1 MTTGNPLLDA
11 DSIKRYLGEFDRT
24 TAGRG
29 THYFKYNAVLQLR
42 CDEPGA
48 RYSATVRGS
57 MDYEVTLFY
66 GSGEWDGECTCP
78 VGYECKHIYAAMLA
92 FQKQA
97 ADFPPASL
105 SVNPPAQSAK
115 AKKQSK
121 STAKSASAPLVPAS
135 PVVVRVTES
144 LGRQPNAK
152 EAAFLLQVQA
162 LFQKV
167 RQSNDGLMS
176 YDLRLIAPGVSD
188 YSWVKLDLWPRPPS
202 DDYELWLYCA
212 WELRRRRLAVPD
224 FMKGVTDFSVIEPQM
239 KAWQRGKEVAHW
251 QGLLAAVHR
260 EQSASASAT
269 LLDLRLAIDLE
280 TVSIQWR
287 NSPEQPFLDLKQ
299 TQARKLMN
307 EYENGALQLTPEAAT
322 LWGVIYKPYDYYTWN
337 NLRYDSPETVKVL
350 NRILR
355 LPMLA
360 ERIVTRDGKPLE
372 RPEGMLRMDVVAA
385 EGEEGDYVLRLVRA
399 DGSAAP
405 YVLLMLPGLPTL
417 YVTSSAIYSGPPP
430 HGLGHVS
437 ELVIPAPAIETAAG
451 VTFLSGLGVELPPR
465 LAGRTRPVTYKVNL
479 YCDLKPDYVGSE
491 KDSVYVRAEAV
502 AEGAATETLGYNGW
516 FVPSD
521 YEAAKK
527 PKTDAD
533 ERIPIFNRGAL
544 HHFPQLFQAVGA
556 KWDSYGQNSW
566 RIRLTKTFPDTF
578 VPWLA
583 ALPSNVE
590 VHLDRELASLRNN
603 PVAGSVKLDVQESGV
618 DWFDLKVVLNV
629 SDTELTQEELK
640 ILLNAK
646 GGYVRL
652 GKKGWRR
659 LQFNLTDEEDQN
671 LSRLGLDARD
681 FTAEPQRLHAFQL
694 ADVAAK
700 KFLPE
705 EQVEKIHRRAS
716 ELKARVNPPV
726 PAGIRADLRPY
737 QIEGFHFLAY
747 LTANR
752 FGGVLADDMGL
763 GKTLQALA
771 WIAWLREQ
779 PLTSSRGLQPSLV
792 VCPKSV
798 MDNWR
803 SETERF
809 LPGLRVRLWRGED
822 ADALAKARVECD
834 LIVIH
839 YPHLRSLSPEITK
852 LPWHAVILD
861 EAQYIKNPDSQT
873 AQSARALQ
881 AEHRLALSGTP
892 IENRLLDLWSI
903 LAFAMPGV
911 LGNRSQFTKKFNA
924 TDDPLARRRLAS
936 RVRPFLLRRTKNQ
949 VAKDL
954 PDRIEEDLLCELEGE
969 QRTLYRAEFKRT
981 QQLLLKVKTKQD
993 LNENRF
999 NFLTSLLRL
1008 RQICCH
1014 PALVDKK
1021 LRESDSAKLNA
1032 LVDLLEP
1039 LMEEGHKVL
1048 VFSQFVSLLEIV
1060 RETVKARDWQHF
1072 YLTGETD
1079 NRGELVKEFQGAK
1092 GSAVFLISLKAGG
1105 FGLNLTAASY
1115 VVLFDPWWNPAV
1127 EAQAIDR
1134 THRIGQKNKV
1144 IAYRLLMKSS
1154 IEEKIR
1160 ALQKTKAA
1168 IADDVLGEETFA
1180 KSLTLDDLKYLF
1192 AEE

>member
-1 MTTGNPLLDA
+1 MIAANPLK
-11 DSIKRYLGEFDRT
+11 DSASIQLFLGRFDSVTASRGRT
-24 TAGRG
+24 
-29 THYFKYNAVLQLR
+29 YFRQGAVRKVQ
-42 CDEPGA
+42 CFEPGEA
-48 RYSATVRGS
+48 YGGEVEGG
-57 MDYEVTLFY
+57 DLYVVDLWYEE
-66 GSGEWDGECTCP
+66 GRWDGECSCP
-78 VGYECKHIYAAMLA
+78 VGYGCKHMYATMLA
-92 FQKQA
+92 LQQVADSLPALNSPSAITATPA
-97 ADFPPASL
+97 AAK
-105 SVNPPAQSAK
+105 SAK
-115 AKKQSK
+115 AKKSK
-121 STAKSASAPLVPAS
+121 AAPSVPVL
-135 PVVVRVTES
+135 PVS
-144 LGRQPNAK
+144 LLIDRITDALDRPLIHP
-152 EAAFLLQVQA
+152 EADYLRKVQA
-162 LFQKV
+162 LFKKV
-167 RQSNDGLMS
+167 QGTRSGLMG
-176 YDLRLIAPGVSD
+176 YDLAVLSPALNSYGWSV
-188 YSWVKLDLWPRPPS
+188 LELWQETPKN
-202 DDYELWLYCA
+202 DYELWLYCA
-212 WELRRRRLAVPD
+212 WEMRKRGIPIPD
-224 FMKGVTDFSVIEPQM
+224 FMDKGTDFSAIEPGM
-239 KAWQRGKEVAHW
+239 RAWERGKEIARW
-251 QGLLAAVHR
+251 RALLATTVDHKVTP
-260 EQSASASAT
+260 QSAVDLQLVVRPDRLLIRWRSAA
-269 LLDLRLAIDLE
+269 D
-280 TVSIQWR
+280 
-287 NSPEQPFLDLKQ
+287 QPFADLKA
-299 TQARKLMN
+299 TQIRKLMQN
-307 EYENGALQLTPEAAT
+307 HENGTLHLTPEAEPIWSA
-322 LWGVIYKPYDYYTWN
+322 LYKPYDYYTWQ
-337 NLRYDSPETVKVL
+337 NLDYLSAHTKKAL

-355 LPMLA
+355 SPLSLDRVVDVTGAPLLRPA
-360 ERIVTRDGKPLE
+360 EPLRIELTPAESDDGDYLLRYVDGDGKP
-372 RPEGMLRMDVVAA
+372 VAEILA
-385 EGEEGDYVLRLVRA
+385 T
-399 DGSAAP
+399 
-405 YVLLMLPGLPTL
+405 LPGHPTL
-417 YVTSSAIYSGPPP
+417 YLTATAVSSGPPP
-430 HGLGHVS
+430 NNAALTA
-437 ELVIPAPAIETAAG
+437 EMVIPAPAIESTEG
-451 VTFLSGLGVELPPR
+451 LTFLTGLGVPLPPR
-465 LAGRTRPVTYKVNL
+465 LAERTRPVTYKVNL
-479 YCDLKPDYVGSE
+479 YCDLRPDWLGSE
-491 KDSVYVRAEAV
+491 KDSVFIRAEAV
-502 AEGAATETLGYNGW
+502 AEGAATEKLSFNAW
-516 FVPSD
+516 FTPS
-521 YEAAKK
+521 ENKPAKK
-527 PKTDAD
+527 LKAGAD
-533 ERIPIFNRGAL
+533 DRIPIFNRTAL
-544 HHFPQLFQAVGA
+544 QHFPRLFETLGA
-556 KWDSYGQNSW
+556 KWDNYGQNSW
-566 RIRLTKTFPDTF
+566 RIRITKAFPSTFL
-578 VPWLA
+578 PWLA

-590 VHLDRELASLRNN
+590 VHLDRELASLRDT
-603 PVAGSVKLDVQESGV
+603 PVSGSVKLDVQESGV

-640 ILLNAK
+640 ILLNAR

-659 LQFNLTDEEDQN
+659 LQFNLSDDDDDR
-671 LSRLGLDARD
+671 LARLGLDARD

-694 ADVAAK
+694 ADTAAK

-716 ELKARVNPPV
+716 ELKARVNPSV
-726 PAGIRADLRPY
+726 PAGIRAELRPY

-779 PLTSSRGLQPSLV
+779 PLTSSQALQPSLV

-822 ADALAKARVECD
+822 ADALAKARVESD

-969 QRTLYRAEFKRT
+969 QKTLYRAEFKRA
-981 QQLLLKVKTKQD
+981 QQLLLRMQTKQD
-993 LNENRF
+993 LNDNRF
-999 NFLTSLLRL
+999 NVLTSLLRL

-1021 LRESDSAKLNA
+1021 LRESESAKLNA

-1048 VFSQFVSLLEIV
+1048 VFSQFVTLLDIV
-1060 RETVKARDWQHF
+1060 RETVKARDWPHF

-1079 NRGELVKEFQGAK
+1079 NRGELVKEFQGTK
-1092 GSAVFLISLKAGG
+1092 GAAVFLISLKAGG

-1134 THRIGQKNKV
+1134 THRIGQKSKV

>member
-1 MTTGNPLLDA
+1 MTDGNPLQDA
-11 DSIKRYLGEFDRT
+11 AAIKRYLDEFDRT
-24 TAGRG
+24 TAKRG
-29 THYFKYNAVLQLR
+29 AHYFKYNAVLQLR

-57 MDYEVTLFY
+57 MDYEVTLSF
-66 GSGEWDGECTCP
+66 GNEEWDGECTCP
-78 VGYECKHIYAAMLA
+78 VGYECKHIYAALLA

-97 ADFPPASL
+97 GDFPVTTPGLSSPELPA
-105 SVNPPAQSAK
+105 K
-115 AKKQSK
+115 GKKPSK
-121 STAKSASAPLVPAS
+121 STAKTSSAPLVLVS
-135 PVVVRVTES
+135 PVVARVTEA

-152 EAAFLLQVQA
+152 EAGFLRHVQA
-162 LFQKV
+162 LFKKV
-167 RQSNDGLMS
+167 QNSNGALMP
-176 YDLRLIAPGVSD
+176 YDLRLIAPSLND
-188 YSWVKLDLWPRPPS
+188 YSWAVLDLWPKPPA

-212 WELRRRRLAVPD
+212 WELRRRRVALPD
-224 FMKGVTDFSVIEPQM
+224 FMVKATDFSVIETQM
-239 KAWQRGKEVAHW
+239 KARERDKDVAHW
-251 QGLLAAVHR
+251 QGLLAAVQHDR
-260 EQSASASAT
+260 VAPEAT
-269 LLDLRLAIDLE
+269 SLDLRLVIDIE
-280 TVSIQWR
+280 TVTVQWR
-287 NSPEQPFLDLKQ
+287 NSPDQPFQDLKPA
-299 TQARKLMN
+299 QARKLMN
-307 EYENGALQLTPEAAT
+307 EYEHGSLQLTPEAAAF
-322 LWGVIYKPYDYYTWN
+322 WSAIYKPYDYYTWN
-337 NLRYDSPETVKVL
+337 NLRHDSLETAKVL
-350 NRILR
+350 NRVLR

-360 ERIVTRDGKPLE
+360 ERIVTRDGKALE
-372 RPEGMLRMDVVAA
+372 RPEGMLRMDVVPA
-385 EGEEGDYVLRLVRA
+385 EGDDGDYVLRLVRA
-399 DGSAAP
+399 DGSP
-405 YVLLMLPGLPTL
+405 VPHVLSTLPGQPTL
-417 YVTSSAIYSGPPP
+417 YVTQGAVYSGPQP
-430 HGLGHVS
+430 HGIHHAG
-437 ELVIPAPAIETAAG
+437 ELVIPAPAIETATG
-451 VTFLSGLGVELPPR
+451 VSFLSGLGVELPPR

-479 YCDLKPDYVGSE
+479 YCDLKPEYLNSDR
-491 KDSVYVRAEAV
+491 DSVYIRAEAV
-502 AEGAATETLGYNGW
+502 AEGAATEKCHVSGW
-516 FVPSD
+516 QISSD
-521 YEAAKK
+521 GKAAKNQWGANN
-527 PKTDAD
+527 DL
-533 ERIPIFNRGAL
+533 IPVFNRSAL
-544 HHFPQLFQAVGA
+544 QHFPRLLETVGA
-556 KWDSYGQNSW
+556 KWDIYQTSW
-566 RIRLTKTFPDTF
+566 RIRLNKTFPDTF

-590 VHLDRELASLRNN
+590 VHLDRELASLRDA
-603 PVAGSVKLDVQESGV
+603 PVSGSVKLDVQESGV

-640 ILLNAK
+640 ILLNAR

-659 LQFNLTDEEDQN
+659 LQFNLTDDDDDR
-671 LSRLGLDARD
+671 LARLGLDARD

-694 ADVAAK
+694 ADTAAK

-726 PAGIRADLRPY
+726 PAGIRAELRPY

-779 PLTSSRGLQPSLV
+779 PLTSSQALQPSLV

-822 ADALAKARVECD
+822 ADALAKARVESD

-969 QRTLYRAEFKRT
+969 QKTLYRAEFKRT

-999 NFLTSLLRL
+999 NVLTSLLRL

-1021 LRESDSAKLNA
+1021 LRESESAKLNA

-1048 VFSQFVSLLEIV
+1048 VFSQFVSLLDIV
-1060 RETVKARDWQHF
+1060 RETVKARDWPHF

-1079 NRGELVKEFQGAK
+1079 DRGELVKEFQGAK
-1092 GSAVFLISLKAGG
+1092 GAAVFLISLKAGG

-1134 THRIGQKNKV
+1134 THRIGQKSKV

>member
-1 MTTGNPLLDA
+1 MMISDPLQ
-11 DSIKRYLGEFDRT
+11 DSAALKRFLGEFDRT
-24 TAGRG
+24 TMQRG
-29 THYFKYNAVLQLR
+29 EHYFKYNAVLRLD
-42 CDEPGA
+42 CDEPGV

-57 MDYEVTLFY
+57 MNYEVGLFY
-66 GSGEWDGECTCP
+66 EAGEWDGDCTCP

-92 FQKQA
+92 FQKKAGQ
-97 ADFPPASL
+97 FPSASL
-105 SVNPPAQSAK
+105 PIVAQKLPAK
-115 AKKQSK
+115 AKKQTK
-121 STAKSASAPLVPAS
+121 SSAKSPARPLVPAS
-135 PVVVRVTES
+135 PVVERFTAA
-144 LGRQPNAK
+144 LNRQPNAK
-152 EAAFLLQVQA
+152 EAAFLRQVQA

-167 RQSNDGLMS
+167 SHQNVGLMP
-176 YDLRLIAPGVSD
+176 YDLRLIAPALSD
-188 YSWVKLDLWPRPPS
+188 FGWNILELWPKPPQ

-212 WELRRRRLAVPD
+212 WELRRRGVPLPE
-224 FMKGVTDFSVIEPQM
+224 FMQAATDFSVIEPQM
-239 KAWQRGKEVAHW
+239 KAWLRDKEVAHW
-251 QGLLAAVHR
+251 RGVLAAAQQ
-260 EQSASASAT
+260 EPAAGAAT
-269 LLDLRLAIDLE
+269 PLDLRLVIDAE
-280 TVSIQWR
+280 RVTVQWR
-287 NSPEQPFLDLKQ
+287 SDPSQPFQELKQ
-299 TQARKLMN
+299 THARRLMN
-307 EYENGALQLTPEAAT
+307 EYEHGSLQLTPEAAA
-322 LWGVIYKPYDYYTWN
+322 LWGAIYKPYDYYTWN
-337 NLRYDSPETVKVL
+337 NLDHAAPDTVKVL

-360 ERIVTRDGKPLE
+360 ERVVNRSGEPLARSSE
-372 RPEGMLRMDVVAA
+372 PLRLDLVPAGS
-385 EGEEGDYVLRLVRA
+385 EDEDYLLRLVRA
-399 DGSAAP
+399 DGSPAP
-405 YVLLMLPGLPTL
+405 TILTTLPGQPTL
-417 YVTSSAIYSGPPP
+417 YVTPGMIYPGPAP
-430 HGLGHVS
+430 HGLGHFGDVT
-437 ELVIPAPAIETAAG
+437 IPAPAIETAAG
-451 VTFLSGLGVELPPR
+451 VGFLSGLGVVLPPR

-479 YCDLKPDYVGSE
+479 YCDLKPEYLHSE
-491 KDSVYVRAEAV
+491 KDCVFIRAEAV
-502 AEGAATETLGYNGW
+502 AEGATLEKLHISGW
-516 FVPSD
+516 QISS
-521 YEAAKK
+521 EAKSSKK
-527 PKTDAD
+527 RKG
-533 ERIPIFNRGAL
+533 EGEELIPVFNRAAL
-544 HHFPQLFQAVGA
+544 QHFPGLLESVGA
-556 KWDSYGQNSW
+556 KWDMYQTAW
-566 RIRLTKTFPDTF
+566 RVRLTRTFPDTF

-583 ALPSNVE
+583 ALPSGVE
-590 VHLDRELASLRNN
+590 VHLDRELASLRDA
-603 PVAGSVKLDVQESGV
+603 PVSGSVRLDVEESGV

-629 SDTELTQEELK
+629 SDTELTQDELK

-659 LQFNLTDEEDQN
+659 LQFNLDEEDDEQ

-705 EQVEKIHRRAS
+705 EQVERIHRRAS

-726 PAGIRADLRPY
+726 PAGILADLRPY
-737 QIEGFHFLAY
+737 QVEGFHFLAY

-763 GKTLQALA
+763 GKTVQTLTWL
-771 WIAWLREQ
+771 AWLREQ
-779 PLTSSRGLQPSLV
+779 PLTSASALQPSLV

-803 SETERF
+803 AESDRF

-822 ADALAKARVECD
+822 AEALKQARTEFD
-834 LIVIH
+834 LIVLN
-839 YPHLRSLSPEITK
+839 YPQLRTLSPDIAAMQ
-852 LPWHAVILD
+852 WHAVILD

-873 AQSARALQ
+873 AQVARSLRAD
-881 AEHRLALSGTP
+881 HRVALSGTP

-903 LAFAMPGV
+903 LSFAMPGV
-911 LGNRSQFTKKFNA
+911 LGNRAQFTRKFNA
-924 TDDPLARRRLAS
+924 TDDPLARRRLAA

-969 QRTLYRAEFKRT
+969 QKTLYRAEFKRA
-981 QQLLLKVKTKQD
+981 QQLLLKVQTKQD

-1014 PALVDKK
+1014 PALVNPK
-1021 LRESDSAKLNA
+1021 LREADSAKLNA

-1048 VFSQFVSLLEIV
+1048 VFSQFVTMLDLL
-1060 RETVKARDWQHF
+1060 RDTVKAHDWQHF
-1072 YLTGETD
+1072 FLSGETD
-1079 NRGELVKEFQGAK
+1079 NRGELVKEFQKAK

-1168 IADDVLGEETFA
+1168 LADDVLGEETFA